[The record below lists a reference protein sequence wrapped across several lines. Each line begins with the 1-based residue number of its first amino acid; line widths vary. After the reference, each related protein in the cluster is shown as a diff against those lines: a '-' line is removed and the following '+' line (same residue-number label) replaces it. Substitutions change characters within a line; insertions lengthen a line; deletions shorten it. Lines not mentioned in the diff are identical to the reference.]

1 MTEHTGSSGKNKWR
15 KAWRFLWKSTLAFLV
30 ITNFWALC
38 LAWINPPVTLLMI
51 QQNIEQEE
59 EQEREW
65 ANEDEIPFAIKLA
78 AVSSEDQNF
87 MKHNGIDFGAI
98 QKAIDFNE
106 KHKGKKV
113 RGASTI
119 SQQVAKNVFLWPGRS
134 WLRKGFEVYFTF
146 LVELY
151 WSKERIL
158 EVYLNVAET
167 GVNTFGVQAAAR
179 KYFKKEAI
187 KMSREECALIVA
199 AIPSPR
205 KSNPARPSAY
215 LKKRQQH
222 VLKQM
227 RLLGDSYFLRYGGDI
242 APPGKKAKSKS
253 PKPKEK

>member
-1 MTEHTGSSGKNKWR
+1 MAERTGSPAKKRWR
-15 KAWRFLWKSTLAFLV
+15 KVWRFLWKSALAFLI
-30 ITNFWALC
+30 ITNFWVLALK
-38 LAWINPPVTLLMI
+38 WVRPPVTWLMI
-51 QQNIEQEE
+51 QQNLEQEAD
-59 EQEREW
+59 QQREW
-65 ANEDEIPFAIKLA
+65 VSEDEIPFAMKLA
-78 AVSSEDQNF
+78 VVSSEDQNF
-87 MKHNGIDFGAI
+87 MKHSGFDFGAI

-106 KHKGKKV
+106 KNKGKKV

-179 KYFKKEAI
+179 KYFKKDAI

-205 KSNPARPSAY
+205 KSNPGKPSAY
-215 LKKRQQH
+215 LIKRQQH

-227 RLLGDSYFLRYGGDI
+227 RLLGDNYFLRYGGDI
-242 APPGKKAKSKS
+242 APPGKKGKGKGKSD
-253 PKPKEK
+253 